1 MNTITQIMKS
11 LKSLLLIVAI
21 LGHTSSQ
28 AQSDYF
34 SKFSSAQKWSV
45 GAQVSPTFGHFDAPH
60 ENLSFS
66 GGLHVKYSASQTL
79 GLKASANIGKMA
91 GSKNGTDLFWS
102 ASRNDSKSSYEYA
115 NNFIDAD
122 VSAVITA
129 GNWSFLRP
137 LRKVQTFVSFGVGII
152 SSDVE
157 GEITDAADASSYAL
171 SFPGGMEYFD
181 ANGNATTDFAQ
192 TVRATSAY
200 SGTDLTFPLGLGMKY
215 NLNDKFD
222 LGLEWKTR
230 LTRSDDLDAHDFELF
245 NSTAE
250 RNRAWDSYSTL
261 GVQLS
266 YKLGDKDRDD
276 HNDWLNPV
284 ETLYSE
290 MDSINKSL
298 KNLMADTD
306 GDGVADHFDKDNET
320 PEGVKTYGDGTAVD
334 TDGDGVPD
342 SNDKEIFSL
351 VTDVDADGV
360 AKDDDGDGIPNAL
373 DAEPNSPAG
382 AMVDSKGKAF
392 EIKESSAYN
401 CDNVTLPTI
410 MFDNG
415 SSKISSSSYGAL
427 YTLAEKMRMCPTL
440 SVTATGYT
448 RSKSGERLAW
458 KRANSIIDHLEANYG
473 IERSRITTDYAA
485 DADVDYA
492 SKRIDFSQ
500 SGN

>member
-1 MNTITQIMKS
+1 MNTTTKIMKS

-21 LGHTSSQ
+21 LGYTSSQ

-34 SKFSSAQKWSV
+34 SKIKPAKNLSV
-45 GAQVSPTFGHFDAPH
+45 GLNFGLTNSYTDAPT
-60 ENLSFS
+60 ENSGTSF
-66 GGLHVKYSASQTL
+66 GLNVKYSVSHTIGLRASFNTGSLVGDRSDISASLGYNDFSFENSFSAIDLSAVFTL
-79 GLKASANIGKMA
+79 GN
-91 GSKNGTDLFWS
+91 
-102 ASRNDSKSSYEYA
+102 
-115 NNFIDAD
+115 
-122 VSAVITA
+122 V
-129 GNWSFLRP
+129 SFLRP
-137 LRKVQTFVSFGVGII
+137 TRDLQYFATVGLG
-152 SSDVE
+152 SMSN
-157 GEITDAADASSYAL
+157 DASGKYDDPNLNS
-171 SFPGGMEYFD
+171 SFDESVIFVP
-181 ANGNATTDFAQ
+181 
-192 TVRATSAY
+192 V
-200 SGTDLTFPLGLGMKY
+200 GLGIKY
-215 NLNDKFD
+215 NLNENFD
-222 LGLEWKTR
+222 IGLNTQFNF
-230 LTRSDDLDAHDFELF
+230 TTSDDIDAFNYNTNANKSSDYFINTGLTVLYKIGTDKSQTSHLD
-245 NSTAE
+245 
-250 RNRAWDSYSTL
+250 WI
-261 GVQLS
+261 
-266 YKLGDKDRDD
+266 
-276 HNDWLNPV
+276 NPV
-284 ETLYSE
+284 ESIYNDI
-290 MDSINKSL
+290 DSITKSL
-298 KNLMADTD
+298 KSLMADKD
-306 GDGVADHFDKDNET
+306 GDGVGDYFDKDNET

-351 VTDVDADGV
+351 VTDVDAYGV

-373 DAEPNSPAG
+373 DSEPNSPAG

-392 EIKESSAYN
+392 EIKEYSAYN

-415 SSKISSSSYGAL
+415 SSRISSSSYGAL

-485 DADVDYA
+485 DTDVDYA

>member
-1 MNTITQIMKS
+1 MKS

-21 LGHTSSQ
+21 LGYSSSQ

-34 SKFSSAQKWSV
+34 SKFRPAQKWSV
-45 GAQVSPTFGHFDAPH
+45 GAQISPTFGHFDAPH

-66 GGLHVKYSASQTL
+66 GGLHLKYSASQTI
-79 GLKASANIGKMA
+79 GFKASANLGKMA
-91 GSKNGTDLFWS
+91 GIKDGKDLFWS
-102 ASRNDSKSSYEYA
+102 ASRNENSSSYEYT

-122 VSAVITA
+122 VSAVLTA

-137 LRKVQTFVSFGVGII
+137 LRKLQTFVSFGVGII
-152 SSDVE
+152 SSDAE
-157 GEITDAADASSYAL
+157 GEVTDANEAVSYF
-171 SFPGGMEYFD
+171 STFPTQLEYFD
-181 ANGNATTDFAQ
+181 INNNPTNDRNQVVSATT
-192 TVRATSAY
+192 SY
-200 SGTDLTFPLGLGMKY
+200 SGTDITFPLGLGMKY
-215 NLNDKFD
+215 ILNDKFD

-230 LTRSDDLDAHDFELF
+230 LTRSDDLDAHDLEPF
-245 NSTAE
+245 SPGSA

-266 YKLGDKDRDD
+266 YKFGDKDRDD

-320 PEGVKTYGDGTAVD
+320 PEGIKTYGDGTAVD

-360 AKDDDGDGIPNAL
+360 AKDDDNDGIPNSL

-415 SSKISSSSYGAL
+415 SSKISPSSYGAL
-427 YTLAEKMRMCPTL
+427 YTLAEKLRMCPGL

-473 IERSRITTDYAA
+473 VERSRITTDYAA
-485 DADVDYA
+485 DADIDYA